1 MAMIGAT
8 AGKIDRPIGMS
19 VRVVADW
26 LVVSAARMN
35 IARANMSGAAVAT
48 SLSSAT
54 I

>member
-1 MAMIGAT
+1 
-8 AGKIDRPIGMS
+8 MS

-35 IARANMSGAAVAT
+35 IASAKRSGTAVAT